1 MSIWFVPRDAAAR
14 SMGADAVA
22 AALTDRGE
30 TVVRNGSRGML
41 WMEPLIERAE
51 TRDGERVGWSN
62 MTAVHIEQA
71 LPSEDSE
78 HYVGP
83 VEEIDYLARQ
93 NRWIYERV
101 GVTDPLDPEDYLRHV
116 GLAGLKNALAVSGD
130 AVVDI
135 ITTSGLRGRGGA
147 GFPAGIKWRTVA

>member
-62 MTAVHIEQA
+62 MTAVHIEQGTA
-71 LPSEDSE
+71 
-78 HYVGP
+78 
-83 VEEIDYLARQ
+83 
-93 NRWIYERV
+93 
-101 GVTDPLDPEDYLRHV
+101 
-116 GLAGLKNALAVSGD
+116 
-130 AVVDI
+130 
-135 ITTSGLRGRGGA
+135 LRGQ
-147 GFPAGIKWRTVA
+147 